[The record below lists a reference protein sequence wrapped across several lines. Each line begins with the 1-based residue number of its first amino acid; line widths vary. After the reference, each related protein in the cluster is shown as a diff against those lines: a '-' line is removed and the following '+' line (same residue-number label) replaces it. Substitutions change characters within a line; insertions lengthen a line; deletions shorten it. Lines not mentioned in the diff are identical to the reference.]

1 MAMELLDHWNDE
13 YEGIIINSES
23 LPSKHLSSNR
33 DSSGEKGCGSK
44 LDTEQA
50 ALVSVA
56 INEGFNYH
64 HAEAGYVMLTYW
76 IPDLPSMLP
85 SGPSHHIGVAAL
97 PSMTTR
103 RWIQCSCFGNCVQV
117 SIYTFWLTRFFH
129 RLTWLVG
136 LAATPIFTLYIYLH

>member
-56 INEGFNYH
+56 INCCNFQEGFNYH

-103 RWIQCSCFGNCVQV
+103 RC
-117 SIYTFWLTRFFH
+117 L
-129 RLTWLVG
+129 
-136 LAATPIFTLYIYLH
+136 